1 MQKSVFHNNKSTEY
15 NLDAKYS
22 HHIQSLDKKKN
33 VSFDKLLNEVKI
45 NKKNEFKKKILFCGF
60 GILILSLTGIFL
72 SI

>member
-45 NKKNEFKKKILFCGF
+45 NKKKWI
-60 GILILSLTGIFL
+60 
-72 SI
+72 